1 MIARA
6 GLKYFE
12 KHYMTWQVTYHGKDH
27 KPTTEDFDADS
38 RETLFA
44 ALEERG
50 IKAIRVEHVHERSHQ
65 RRCASYRGNA
75 VGVRTVALA
84 VAGLLVGA
92 CCLYLAI
99 RPATEDNADAQADNS
114 QRSSLIEAVTPAMAI
129 PKAQDEVSPEPT
141 YVEVNGRRVYR
152 NPTTDVGRVVTNAFG
167 KALVIERVV
176 SPNGPMK
183 DGKSITPR
191 RIFKYDSEVAIDT
204 LMNMDVGYKSLM
216 ILPANMDQDF
226 MNSLSAK
233 IEISPDDSED
243 EIRRKK
249 QMIETKKELA
259 QRVANGEKVSQIAAE
274 TLAYY
279 NKIADIRDNLQQ
291 EIIEMENNGAA
302 GDELEDAYEAAN
314 IMLKEYDALPLH
326 SPKVRKAIIR
336 ERLERKKARQHKQ

>member
-1 MIARA
+1 MIAPPKDNGIRQKKTHGKARLFARA
-6 GLKYFE
+6 GFSLSVAIIFILVLSL
-12 KHYMTWQVTYHGKDH
+12 TSRDNNGDDGPDDND
-27 KPTTEDFDADS
+27 KPKLIDEARPS
-38 RETLFA
+38 QPVARP
-44 ALEERG
+44 
-50 IKAIRVEHVHERSHQ
+50 KAIE
-65 RRCASYRGNA
+65 
-75 VGVRTVALA
+75 
-84 VAGLLVGA
+84 
-92 CCLYLAI
+92 
-99 RPATEDNADAQADNS
+99 AQ
-114 QRSSLIEAVTPAMAI
+114 E
-129 PKAQDEVSPEPT
+129 PKEPEFSI
-141 YVEVNGRRVYR
+141 VDGRKVYR
-152 NPTTDVGRVVTNAFG
+152 SATNDVGKVVTNAFG
-167 KALVIERVV
+167 KVLVIERVV
-176 SPNGPMK
+176 TPDGPMK
-183 DGKSITPR
+183 DGKSLVPR
-191 RIFKYDSEVAIDT
+191 RIFTYDSEVAIDT